1 MLNKIFGTLGSKI
14 LISVCNFAI
23 LILTTQYLGAE
34 GRGYISLL
42 ITNLALIQLIN
53 QIISGP
59 AFVYLVPRKPIEQ
72 LMLPGYIWTILSAV
86 ITTLVLSLLGQVPL
100 EWQWHHIVLSILYS
114 IFSMHLMVLLGKE
127 KVNAYNFLQ
136 FWEVFIILV
145 FVAALFFSSYV
156 ELETYLWALY
166 TAYISSLLLSFW
178 FVRKLLRF
186 KLNFNL
192 RDSMQAIFKYGFT
205 AQLSNI
211 ITFLNYRLSYY
222 LLYFFLNVDDL
233 GKYSAGIALAEGI
246 WIISKSFALV
256 QYSKLV
262 NTNDK
267 DSAFH
272 ITNSNIVLIFWLTIT
287 AVLIALVIP
296 KSIYIY
302 ILGDEFGKAKDVITY
317 ISPGILLFALSAPIA
332 SYFSG
337 KGKFSINNKAALF
350 GLIVNIGTGLLLIP
364 KYEII
369 GAATSASIVYASI
382 LIFQLYQYKKEHP
395 LNNIKWFQPLKAL
408 NNLK

>member
-1 MLNKIFGTLGSKI
+1 MLNKIFGTLGSKV

-42 ITNLALIQLIN
+42 ITNLTLIQLIN

-59 AFVYLVPRKPIEQ
+59 AYVYLVPRKPIEQ
-72 LMLPGYIWTILSAV
+72 LLLPGYAWAVISAI
-86 ITTLVLSLLGQVPL
+86 ITTLALLALGQIPL
-100 EWQWHHIVLSILYS
+100 EWQWHHILLSILYS
-114 IFSMHLMVLLGKE
+114 VFSMHLMILLGKE

-136 FWEVFIILV
+136 LWEVLVILG
-145 FVAALFFSSYV
+145 FTASLFLSAHI
-156 ELETYLWALY
+156 ELDVYLWALY
-166 TAYISSLLLSFW
+166 AAYISSLLLSLW

-186 KLNFNL
+186 NLNFKL
-192 RDSMQAIFKYGFT
+192 KESIQAIFKYGFT

-222 LLYFFLNVDDL
+222 FLYFFLNVDDL
-233 GKYSAGIALAEGI
+233 GKYAAGIALAEGI

-262 NTNDK
+262 NVDHK
-267 DSAFH
+267 EQASK

-287 AVLIALVIP
+287 AILIALLIP
-296 KSIYIY
+296 KSIYLF

-317 ISPGILLFALSAPIA
+317 ISPGILLFAISAPIA

-337 KGKFSINNKAALF
+337 NGQFSINNKAALF
-350 GLIVNIGTGLLLIP
+350 GLLINVITGLLLIP
-364 KYEII
+364 RYEII
-369 GAATSASIVYASI
+369 GAAISASIVYAFI
-382 LIFQLYQYKKEHP
+382 LLFQLYQYQKQQS
-395 LNNIKWFQPLKAL
+395 LGNIKWLQPWKSLDDLK
-408 NNLK
+408 